1 MTARNTRRALWG
13 AGIAAA
19 TAMLLRRMR
28 GDFERDHR
36 FRPSTAA
43 MVYASY
49 GIQLALAAE
58 LMAHPTRRLPI
69 PRGTA
74 LVLGGTLGV
83 TGAGTFALA
92 GDVFGSARQLSGTE
106 TGHLIDQG
114 VYQVSRN
121 PQYLGYLTLLA
132 GATVASRSLD
142 AVLST
147 AATAA
152 VFGYWIRREETNLT
166 ELFGDE
172 YRDYRASTARRL
184 GQPCTHNRRSAIHR
198 TQPN

>member
-1 MTARNTRRALWG
+1 MTARRTPRALWG
-13 AGIAAA
+13 TGLAAA
-19 TAMLLRRMR
+19 TAGLLQRMR
-28 GDFERDHR
+28 GDFERDQR
-36 FRPSTAA
+36 FRPSTAV

-49 GIQLALAAE
+49 AVQLAVAAE
-58 LMAHPTRRLPI
+58 LMAHPTRRLPL
-69 PRGTA
+69 PRGAA

-83 TGAGTFALA
+83 AGAGAFAAA
-92 GDVFGSARQLSGTE
+92 GDAFGSARQLSGTE

-152 VFGYWIRREETNLT
+152 AFDYWIRREETNLT

-172 YRDYRASTARRL
+172 YRAYRASTARWL
-184 GQPCTHNRRSAIHR
+184 GPRSAVRQQVTR
-198 TQPN
+198 TQKPID